1 MICGIYK
8 IISPSNKVYIG
19 QSKDIKKRWRDYK
32 YSKTQIRLNRSFE
45 KYGIENHI
53 FEIIEECSLE
63 DLNTKENYYQVY
75 YNVLGE
81 NGLNCKITDIKTK
94 KYIFTEE
101 SKKKMSLGRMGSK
114 NHRFGKK
121 MTQELKHKIL
131 ESLKYRVFTEES
143 KLKRKISI
151 GDKQKNG
158 GNPRAKKVICEE
170 TGIIFECIKECAEY
184 LKMNRK
190 TLNDQLLGRYKN
202 KTTFR
207 IL

>member
-8 IISPSNKVYIG
+8 ITSPSNKVYIG

-32 YSKTQIRLNRSFE
+32 HSKNQIRLNRSFE
-45 KYGIENHI
+45 KYSIESHT
-53 FEIIEECSLE
+53 FEILEECCSE
-63 DLNTKENYYQVY
+63 DLNKRENYYQVY

-101 SKKKMSLGRMGSK
+101 SKKKMSEGRMGSK

-121 MTQELKHKIL
+121 LSQELKDKLL
-131 ESLKYRVFTEES
+131 ESLKYRVFTKES

-151 GDKQKNG
+151 GDKRKNG
-158 GNPRAKKVICEE
+158 GNSRAKKVICKE
-170 TGIIFECIKECAEY
+170 TGIIFGCIKECAEY

-202 KTTFR
+202 KTTF
-207 IL
+207 IFL

>member
-8 IISPSNKVYIG
+8 ITSPSNKVYIG
-19 QSKDIKKRWRDYK
+19 QSKDIKTRWRDYK
-32 YSKTQIRLNRSFE
+32 HSKTQIRLNRSFE
-45 KYGIENHI
+45 KYGLESHV
-53 FEIIEECSLE
+53 FEILEECSIE
-63 DLNTKENYYQVY
+63 NLNKRENFYQIY
-75 YNVLGE
+75 FDVLGE
-81 NGLNCKITDIKTK
+81 NGLNCMITDINSK

-121 MTQELKHKIL
+121 ISQELKDKL
-131 ESLKYRVFTEES
+131 FESLKHRVFTEES
-143 KLKRKISI
+143 KLKRKISV

-170 TGIIFECIKECAEY
+170 TGIIFGCIKECAEH

-190 TLNDQLLGRYKN
+190 TLNDQLLGRHKN